1 MKKNLLVLIFSVC
14 FSFFNTAQA
23 TYILT
28 RQAQLENLR
37 YEPKFPIID
46 QHIFI
51 TTSPGQDSATMIYDL
66 SIFQDIDTIIGNL
79 VIEKSA
85 LTNLSGLHGL
95 KVLGEFHIYD
105 NDELTSLSTLDG
117 PWLAT
122 GYYIQNNANLK
133 SCGPLSHEMEVDVLK
148 IKNNPNLKDVTLDL
162 DSVIPTW
169 KNYFVLH
176 IKENQNLDSIWVL
189 SPNLESTVACWDNP
203 NLTSIHIG
211 TNHDTLGG
219 VSVQNNGSL
228 QAITGFQSIDYYGL
242 IWVSNNPLLNTLC
255 FAQNAFSNQ
264 NVLDYQ
270 LKNNGQG
277 ANSVS
282 EILATDCSD
291 FNTSI
296 KEQWLGD

>member
-122 GYYIQNNANLK
+122 GYYIQNNANLLE
-133 SCGPLSHEMEVDVLK
+133 CGPLSHEMEVDFLK

-169 KNYFVLH
+169 KEVFTLQLMNNLSLKTVWAS
-176 IKENQNLDSIWVL
+176 IPNQIGRLGVTDNISLKKIHLATKHDSVR
-189 SPNLESTVACWDNP
+189 
-203 NLTSIHIG
+203 
-211 TNHDTLGG
+211 TLYI
-219 VSVQNNGSL
+219 QNNDSL
-228 QAITGFQSIDYYGL
+228 NEITGFQSIDYFEFMF
-242 IWVSNNPLLNTLC
+242 ISDNPVLNSLC
-255 FAQNAFSNQ
+255 FMQDALNNQMVGGTKLENNAT
-264 NVLDYQ
+264 
-270 LKNNGQG
+270 G
-277 ANSVS
+277 AN
-282 EILATDCSD
+282 
-291 FNTSI
+291 
-296 KEQWLGD
+296 